1 MIYQPLRGTKLSSVQ
16 FKVGHGRFVS
26 HIAFCGSRMLR
37 GPANIPRPAGP
48 GEAGGAG
55 SAVTWKSMARGWE
68 SKSVESQMETSQSKQ
83 EETAKK
89 RLTAEVAAA
98 LRKKET
104 LLLART
110 HLQQQ
115 MQASQHPRHREML
128 QNALTDL
135 EKQLADLG
143 ALDRAAGSH

>member
-1 MIYQPLRGTKLSSVQ
+1 
-16 FKVGHGRFVS
+16 
-26 HIAFCGSRMLR
+26 
-37 GPANIPRPAGP
+37 
-48 GEAGGAG
+48 
-55 SAVTWKSMARGWE
+55 MARGWE
-68 SKSVESQMETSQSKQ
+68 SKSVESQMETSQSKR

-89 RLTAEVAAA
+89 RLTPEVAAA

-104 LLLART
+104 LLLARA

-115 MQASQHPRHREML
+115 MQASQHPRHRVML

>member
-1 MIYQPLRGTKLSSVQ
+1 
-16 FKVGHGRFVS
+16 
-26 HIAFCGSRMLR
+26 
-37 GPANIPRPAGP
+37 
-48 GEAGGAG
+48 
-55 SAVTWKSMARGWE
+55 
-68 SKSVESQMETSQSKQ
+68 METSQSDRD
-83 EETAKK
+83 EPAKK
-89 RLTAEVAAA
+89 RLTPEAAAA

-128 QNALTDL
+128 QSALTDL

-143 ALDRAAGSH
+143 ALERAAGSH

>member
-1 MIYQPLRGTKLSSVQ
+1 
-16 FKVGHGRFVS
+16 
-26 HIAFCGSRMLR
+26 
-37 GPANIPRPAGP
+37 
-48 GEAGGAG
+48 
-55 SAVTWKSMARGWE
+55 MARGWE
-68 SKSVESQMETSQSKQ
+68 SKSAESQIETSQSERK
-83 EETAKK
+83 ETARN
-89 RLTAEVAAA
+89 RLTPEGAAA

-104 LLLART
+104 LLLARA

-115 MQASQHPRHREML
+115 MQASQHPLHRVML

>member
-1 MIYQPLRGTKLSSVQ
+1 
-16 FKVGHGRFVS
+16 
-26 HIAFCGSRMLR
+26 
-37 GPANIPRPAGP
+37 
-48 GEAGGAG
+48 
-55 SAVTWKSMARGWE
+55 MARGWE
-68 SKSVESQMETSQSKQ
+68 SKSVESQIESTQSERK
-83 EETAKK
+83 ETAKN
-89 RLTAEVAAA
+89 RVTPEMAAA

-115 MQASQHPRHREML
+115 MQASQHPRRREML
-128 QNALTDL
+128 QNALTEL

>member
-1 MIYQPLRGTKLSSVQ
+1 
-16 FKVGHGRFVS
+16 
-26 HIAFCGSRMLR
+26 
-37 GPANIPRPAGP
+37 
-48 GEAGGAG
+48 
-55 SAVTWKSMARGWE
+55 MARGWE
-68 SKSVESQMETSQSKQ
+68 SKSVELQMETSQSERK
-83 EETAKK
+83 ETAQK
-89 RLTAEVAAA
+89 RLTPEEAAA

-104 LLLART
+104 LLLAHA

-135 EKQLADLG
+135 ERQLADLG